1 MISKNCDFKFRRSM
15 EDEFYWSLQTMSNF
29 KVQDTSIHYQTSI
42 LKANVKKKL
51 RRSLT

>member
-1 MISKNCDFKFRRSM
+1 M
-15 EDEFYWSLQTMSNF
+15 EDEFYWSLQTMSSF

-42 LKANVKKKL
+42 LKANVKKEL

>member
-1 MISKNCDFKFRRSM
+1 M

-42 LKANVKKKL
+42 LKVNVKKKL

>member
-51 RRSLT
+51 QRSLT

>member
-51 RRSLT
+51 QRLLT